1 MLNEQNCDHLIA
13 IRLSAWNQFVVLVGS
28 PIGNNADMPAHCS
41 KALSEFPV
49 ERARSQWVWKPN
61 FLFSHPSL
69 LRLQLYQ
76 CQSWIRTAR
85 LCVLPW
91 PWRSPVWESKGEVL
105 LLPCEDVS
113 VSARALW
120 VLGAGIFCHVER
132 ETERMAIQRLAWQLK
147 CISFSLTCSPLMYG
161 CPYSPGF
168 LSNVPYV
175 DMLGRHA
182 GSESGV
188 EAC

>member
-1 MLNEQNCDHLIA
+1 M
-13 IRLSAWNQFVVLVGS
+13 
-28 PIGNNADMPAHCS
+28 
-41 KALSEFPV
+41 
-49 ERARSQWVWKPN
+49 
-61 FLFSHPSL
+61 
-69 LRLQLYQ
+69 
-76 CQSWIRTAR
+76 
-85 LCVLPW
+85 
-91 PWRSPVWESKGEVL
+91 WESKGEVL

-113 VSARALW
+113 VSAPALR

-132 ETERMAIQRLAWQLK
+132 ETERMPIRRLAWQLK
-147 CISFSLTCSPLMYG
+147 CISFSPTCSPLMHG

-182 GSESGV
+182 GFESGV